1 MTSVT
6 DTAVSVGSPPS
17 TTNPTR
23 RYVVGAYVATVLL
36 SLLAVTTLMDL
47 TKTTLRRPLYAHSD
61 ADFYS
66 ALVKNIVENH
76 GYYVNPNLGAPGV
89 QQSYDFPQPHSTH
102 LLLLRFLALFTRNYA
117 VVLNVYFLL
126 TFPLIAVLAL
136 ATFRHFGVSYP
147 LGILGGMLYAF
158 LPFHLFPG
166 EGHLPYSSYFLV
178 PVLILVLLW
187 ILKGEAFFRW
197 DASAGE
203 RWVTRKGAVSLLI
216 CALMGGD
223 TPYNAFF
230 SVFFLIFTAALARL
244 RYGRHRLCSTAVLTG
259 MLLVVFGLNLLPTTL
274 YQLRHGPNPDAVQR
288 QVQEAEI
295 YGLKLAQLVLPVT
308 GHRIDALAALK
319 NRYNMNR
326 LRFWINENDWASL
339 GAIGA
344 SGFLILL
351 GWLFLGS
358 GKKSGFD
365 LFDSLSWLNLAGFL
379 LGTIGGFGVLFALVV
394 SDDIRAYNRVCA
406 FLAFFSFFAVLLVLE
421 RIRIRLERLSR
432 YLVYPLLALLLV
444 GGLLDETVKA
454 NAHDRHAL
462 WAENVSDEAFVQQ
475 LETLLP
481 KDAMIFQLPY
491 VAFPASP
498 PVNNM
503 ADYDHFRAYLH
514 SSRLRWSYG
523 AMRGRDVDLWQR
535 RVAAMPPKE
544 MAQTLA
550 LAGFS
555 GIYVNRAGY
564 ADGAAQLESQLESV
578 LQTEPLVSPNHR
590 LVFFTLA
597 NVEQQ
602 LHQRYPGSQWE
613 AMRRAALGSL
623 HLP

>member
-1 MTSVT
+1 VASVTGTSV
-6 DTAVSVGSPPS
+6 SFGSPPS
-17 TTNPTR
+17 TLNPTR
-23 RYVVGAYVATVLL
+23 RYVVAAYVATALL
-36 SLLAVTTLMDL
+36 SLFAVTALMGL
-47 TKTTLRRPLYAHSD
+47 TKTSLRRPLYAHSD

-66 ALVKNIVENH
+66 TLVKNIVENH
-76 GYYVNPNLGAPGV
+76 SYYVNPNLGAPGV

-102 LLLLRFLALFTRNYA
+102 LLLLQLLALFTSNYA
-117 VVLNVYFLL
+117 LVLNVYFLL

-136 ATFRHFGVSYP
+136 ATFRQFGVSYP
-147 LGILGGMLYAF
+147 VGILGGTLYAF

-178 PVLILVLLW
+178 PVLSLVLLW
-187 ILKGEAFFRW
+187 ILRGEAFFRW
-197 DASAGE
+197 DVDGGQG
-203 RWVTRKGAVSLLI
+203 WVTKKGGVSLLI
-216 CALMGGD
+216 CVLMGGD
-223 TPYNAFF
+223 TAYNAFF
-230 SVFFLIFTAALARL
+230 SVFFLVFTAVLARL
-244 RYGRHRLCSTAVLTG
+244 RYARHRLRSTAVLTG
-259 MLLVVFGLNLLPTTL
+259 TLLLVFGLNLVPTTL

-295 YGLKLAQLVLPVT
+295 YSLKLAQLVLPVT
-308 GHRIDALAALK
+308 GHRIHALAALK
-319 NRYNMNR
+319 ERYNMNR
-326 LRFWINENDWASL
+326 LRFWINENDWTSL

-344 SGFLILL
+344 SGFLLLL
-351 GWLFLGS
+351 GWLFFAG

-365 LFDSLSWLNLAGFL
+365 LLDSLSWLNLAGFL

-394 SDDIRAYNRVCA
+394 SDDIRAYNRICA
-406 FLAFFSFFAVLLVLE
+406 FLAFFSFFAALLVLE
-421 RIRIRLERLSR
+421 RMSERLSR

-444 GGLLDETVKA
+444 GGLLDETVKT
-454 NAHDRHAL
+454 NAYDRRAL
-462 WAENVSDEAFVQQ
+462 WAENVSDEAFVHQ
-475 LETLLP
+475 LERLLP
-481 KDAMIFQLPY
+481 KNAMIFQLPY

-498 PVNNM
+498 PVHNM

-514 SSRLRWSYG
+514 SSSLRWSYG

-535 RVAAMPPKE
+535 RVAALPPQE

-564 ADGAAQLESQLESV
+564 ADNAAQLENQLESV

-590 LVFFTLA
+590 LMFFSLA

-602 LHQRYPGSQWE
+602 LHERYPGPQWE
-613 AMRRAALGSL
+613 AMHRGALSPL
-623 HLP
+623 RLP